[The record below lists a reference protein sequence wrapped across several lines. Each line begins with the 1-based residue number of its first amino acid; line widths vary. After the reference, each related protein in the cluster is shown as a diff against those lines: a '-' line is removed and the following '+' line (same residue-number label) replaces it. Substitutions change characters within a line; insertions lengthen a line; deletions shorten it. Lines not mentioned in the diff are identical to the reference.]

1 MVFPRNRIPD
11 SEEGKIFA
19 FQLYK
24 VKHEVQFFGRGSIA
38 GVDVNQQK
46 KVCRFL

>member
-1 MVFPRNRIPD
+1 M
-11 SEEGKIFA
+11 KIEKKEVNISFSHLSIL
-19 FQLYK
+19 QLYK

-46 KVCRFL
+46 KVRL